1 MSDKMTIIK
10 ESRKVMKK
18 QSIAEIK
25 VLLNEDNLTSEEW
38 EILVQDDRKG
48 VQTLLKSYQ
57 RKKNMRRF

>member
-57 RKKNMRRF
+57 RKKRT